1 MKTHIFLRGR
11 SRALFIGI
19 ALFLAAFA
27 LRSEAQ
33 QYAINWYKVAGGG
46 GASSNAPFVVHGTIG
61 QHDASEKLTGGAYTL
76 TGGFWAMVAVQS
88 PGSPLLSIQ
97 LSNPTTAL
105 VMWPAPAPGFR
116 LQKNA
121 DLSTTNWTDV
131 PTNTLTV
138 LNGQNQIT
146 VSPIPGNQFYRLIKP

>member
-1 MKTHIFLRGR
+1 MKFNTYLGR
-11 SRALFIGI
+11 LWKPFFCAALV
-19 ALFLAAFA
+19 LAALA
-27 LRSEAQ
+27 MRSEAQ
-33 QYAINWYKVAGGG
+33 QYAISWYKVAGGG

-61 QHDASEKLTGGAYTL
+61 QHDASGKLTGGAYTL
-76 TGGFWAMVAVQS
+76 TGGFWVMVAVQS
-88 PGSPLLSIQ
+88 PGAPLLSIQ

-138 LNGQNQIT
+138 VNGQNQIT
-146 VSPIPGNQFYRLIKP
+146 VTPIPGNQFYRLINP

>member
-1 MKTHIFLRGR
+1 MKTHIYLRGR
-11 SRALFIGI
+11 SRALFMGV
-19 ALFLAAFA
+19 ALVLAAFA
-27 LRSEAQ
+27 MRSEAQ
-33 QYAINWYKVAGGG
+33 QYGISWYKVAGGG

-61 QHDASEKLTGGAYTL
+61 QHDASGQLTGGAYTL

-146 VSPIPGNQFYRLIKP
+146 VTPIPGNQFYRLIKP